1 MVGFDDKHVDIADV
15 LPNVLRRVAEVG
27 QPGKA
32 AARRQQV
39 ILAVRNAKAH
49 RILRIVRHAAETG
62 TPLPNEY
69 DLAERLGCGR
79 QQVRHALGA
88 LETAGVIR
96 RRQGTP
102 TTVDPMGLQMSVRLE
117 DQFEHTELLARL
129 GYEATVEILET
140 EIALLPGRV
149 AALLGVERDA
159 PAVRTRKRWAADGR
173 PVMLADGYLLVPD
186 REERALPDSV
196 FSAASALWGEPIIW
210 DVTTPG
216 AVALDAERAAL
227 LGMPEGA
234 AVLTLELVGVAASGR
249 RLFHAIE
256 HHDPSVVQYSLV
268 RSVRPPWGI
277 A

>member
-1 MVGFDDKHVDIADV
+1 MTLGP
-15 LPNVLRRVAEVG
+15 LGTRTLLAEDPV
-27 QPGKA
+27 
-32 AARRQQV
+32 
-39 ILAVRNAKAH
+39 H
-49 RILRIVRHAAETG
+49 RALLRIVRHAAETG

-140 EIALLPGRV
+140 EIALLPARV